1 MKENLIFRGLKKDRK
16 KNNKGYYEWYK
27 GSYWKTD
34 DTTYAFK
41 NDYDLHP
48 NNTHHYILY
57 DEMMDWGLPNRKIQV
72 EIDEETL
79 SQYTYRVDKN
89 NKRIFEYDI
98 IKGDSGL
105 IGFVEFDEYLL
116 TFVVRTKLKSYTLY
130 DMPKEN
136 IEIIGDIYNNRDL
149 LQI

>member
-1 MKENLIFRGLKKDRK
+1 MKKNLIFRGLKKDRN
-16 KNNKGYYEWYK
+16 KNIKGHYEWYK
-27 GSYWKTD
+27 GSYWKTY

-41 NDYDLHP
+41 TDYDPRP
-48 NNTHHYILY
+48 NKIHHYILY
-57 DEMMDWGLPNRKIQV
+57 DKMMDWGLSNKKIQV

-79 SQYTYRVDKN
+79 SQYTYRMDKN

-98 IKGDSGL
+98 VKGDSGL
-105 IGFVEFDEYLL
+105 IGFVEFDKYLL
-116 TFVVRTKLKSYTLY
+116 TFVVRTKLISYTLY

-136 IEIIGDIYNNRDL
+136 IEIIGDIFNNRDL